1 MFYNGEQTTNVPS
14 LVTMKASSNM
24 ATGKVLQFPI
34 RNPALFSPE
43 INFQVLNSSE
53 FTSVL
58 CAAIRALPHVKDSEC
73 REELKRTLCELL
85 LRETA

>member
-1 MFYNGEQTTNVPS
+1 MTA
-14 LVTMKASSNM
+14 MKASSIM
-24 ATGKVLQFPI
+24 SEKILQFPI

-43 INFQVLNSSE
+43 VNSEVLSNSE

-58 CAAIRALPHVKDSEC
+58 CAAIRALPHVKDFEC

-85 LRETA
+85 LRDTA

>member
-1 MFYNGEQTTNVPS
+1 
-14 LVTMKASSNM
+14 MKVNSSM
-24 ATGKVLQFPI
+24 AAGKVLRFPI
-34 RNPALFSPE
+34 RNPGLFSPE
-43 INFQVLNSSE
+43 INYEVLSNSE

>member
-1 MFYNGEQTTNVPS
+1 
-14 LVTMKASSNM
+14 MKANSSM
-24 ATGKVLQFPI
+24 AAGKVLRFPI
-34 RNPALFSPE
+34 RNPGLFSPE
-43 INFQVLNSSE
+43 INYEVLSNSE